1 MGEELS
7 IILGFVF
14 EGTFKLGFLKDKL
27 KDYEAYKKH
36 VFSKIRQRI
45 SESSEDLQ
53 QALYPL
59 FLDLDLESITPV
71 GLDINPKNLSL
82 FLSALGYKEGLL
94 YGISHKEV
102 ALKKYTLGDESTQVV
117 WENADLVFVDGKTLH
132 VVDFKVHGFRGHMES
147 LIASAQRKEEKYIP
161 FINYGHPVNVS
172 LGELSLEG
180 FLEKFLRV
188 REEVY
193 ELEEVFVEIKGF
205 LQLLCYCVDFLSDKK
220 NAEDLQEVSLELLY
234 PLQEP
239 FNVRLRIENREGLR
253 KYLEPIRELYRE
265 LKRRESPYREAN
277 YPSETRK
284 RRLLEEISKEISK
297 YRATIKELEE
307 NAVELEVN
315 PIGDVRGHV
324 KESVKRFMH
333 IDEPCKALVLLHSAG
348 SGKTTTVREHIRK
361 LDGKHIVIYMAT
373 RKILVEREF
382 EKIKELEEEE
392 IKAITVEKKAQKQDL
407 LRHEGRGFESVG
419 GKKGMLASLID
430 DIKSQPDGY
439 RQIWGFATIQTLVEF
454 GEKSTAEHLKK
465 LLSKR
470 IIDQYH
476 LHFIL
481 DEFLGYNNG
490 FYAIDKLF
498 EFARDVKS
506 KGGRANLYIFDANG
520 YSPKLLLGILK
531 EYEAYNVVPES
542 LILCEHVPEL
552 EYEYKGIPTYLY
564 AKHGYPA
571 SKLYVYRKF
580 IKGEHNLRRRMGK
593 ALEELV
599 DYICQTFGKP
609 LEERQEG
616 ERQSAFVF
624 IQDKDL
630 IVDLSSMLEQ
640 KGYSCMI
647 ATASSKKSQEEISRG
662 SQDFI
667 LGTSAVTRGI
677 DLSREHKPVD
687 YIYILISD
695 WGIENN
701 LVEVIQAISRARGDE
716 QTEKREKHLH
726 LVYLIQKPQDYVIE
740 SIKHNNEK
748 VDEEVIRAIY
758 KKEYLKQ
765 KLDLDKVVVKIVEQF
780 LSNPGSKALV
790 PVPSQYNTVYV
801 SNRIRQFESVINFLD
816 DVWLMES
823 KRNSKEAS
831 TIFNIIQK
839 LYSATCVYTED
850 IPKDLKTLEN
860 LNYYHPYILLERA
873 KLYINVD
880 NEKREEIKKM
890 LEKVESLIK
899 SHNKER
905 YEELVDFLNNTSSVE
920 VQRVPILLPVYSLTV
935 VQNML
940 LEGQSVK
947 FKLSSR
953 VGRGGARTLGAGAQ
967 IYTECYAGR
976 SAKRYACIPLGED
989 YPYKE
994 VLSGRFAKF
1003 PIEFIRALVED
1014 KYGA

>member
-7 IILGFVF
+7 IILGFIF
-14 EGTFKLGFLKDKL
+14 EGAFKLGFLKDKL
-27 KDYEAYKKH
+27 KDYEDYKEH

-45 SESSEDLQ
+45 LESPEDLQ

-59 FLDLDLESITPV
+59 FLDLDLESIPTC
-71 GLDINPKNLSL
+71 GLEYNPKNLSL

-102 ALKKYTLGDESTQVV
+102 TLKKYTLGDESNQAV
-117 WENADLVFVDGKTLH
+117 WENADLVFVDGKKLH
-132 VVDFKVHGFRGHMES
+132 VIDFKASGFSGYMEK
-147 LIASAQRKEEKYIP
+147 LNVSAQVRGESIIP
-161 FINYGHPVNVS
+161 FINFGLPVNVS

-180 FLEKFLRV
+180 FLEKFL
-188 REEVY
+188 EVKGEML

-220 NAEDLQEVSLELLY
+220 NTEDLQEVSLELLY

-265 LKRRESPYREAN
+265 LKRRENPYREAN

-284 RRLLEEISKEISK
+284 RRLLEETRKEISE
-297 YRATIKELEE
+297 YRAILKKLEE
-307 NAVELEVN
+307 NAIGLEVN
-315 PIGDVRGHV
+315 PIGDVRDHV
-324 KESVKRFMH
+324 KESVKRFMR

-348 SGKTTTVREHIRK
+348 SGKTTTVREHIQK
-361 LDGKHIVIYMAT
+361 LDGKHMVIYMAT

-382 EKIKELEEEE
+382 EKIKDLKGEE
-392 IKAITVEKKAQKQDL
+392 IKAITIEKKAQKQDL
-407 LRHEGRGFESVG
+407 LRHEGRGFEPVG
-419 GKKGMLASLID
+419 SKKGILASLID
-430 DIKSQPDGY
+430 DIKNQPDSY
-439 RQIWGFATIQTLVEF
+439 RQIWGFATIQVLVEF

-498 EFARDVKS
+498 EFVRDVKR

-520 YSPKLLLGILK
+520 YSPKLLLGLLK
-531 EYEAYNVVPES
+531 EYEVYNVVPES

-552 EYEYKGIPTYLY
+552 EHEYKGIPTYLY

-571 SKLYVYRKF
+571 NKLYIHRKF
-580 IKGEHNLRRRMGK
+580 IDMENEQSWDRVAQYLCDTFERARGES
-593 ALEELV
+593 
-599 DYICQTFGKP
+599 
-609 LEERQEG
+609 
-616 ERQSAFVF
+616 SAFVF
-624 IQDKDL
+624 LQDKEA
-630 IVDLSSMLEQ
+630 IVNLSHILEN
-640 KGYSCMI
+640 KGFSSII
-647 ATASSKKSQEEISRG
+647 ATASSKKSQDDISKG
-662 SQDFI
+662 DQDFI

-701 LVEVIQAISRARGDE
+701 LVEVIQAISRARGDQE
-716 QTEKREKHLH
+716 TEKREKHLH

-740 SIKHNNEK
+740 SIKNNYEK
-748 VDEEVIRAIY
+748 ADEEVIREIFN
-758 KKEYLKQ
+758 KRSLKQ
-765 KLDLDKVVVKIVEQF
+765 KLDLDRVVMKIVKQF
-780 LSNPGSKALV
+780 LSNPSSKALV

-801 SNRIRQFESVINFLD
+801 SNRIRQFESVVNFLED
-816 DVWLMES
+816 IFMMES
-823 KRNSKEAS
+823 KNGRDEAK
-831 TIFNIIQK
+831 IIHK
-839 LYSATCVYTED
+839 IIEELYSATCVYTED

-873 KLYINVD
+873 KLYISVD
-880 NEKREEIKKM
+880 NEKRKEIKKM
-890 LEKVESLIK
+890 LEKVERLIK

-905 YEELVDFLNNTSSVE
+905 YEELIDFLNNVSSIE
-920 VQRVPILLPVYSLTV
+920 VQRVPILLPVYSLAM

-940 LEGQSVK
+940 LEGQRVR
-947 FKLSSR
+947 FRLSSR
-953 VGRGGARTLGAGAQ
+953 VGRGGARALGAGAK
-967 IYTECYAGR
+967 IYTECYVGR

-1003 PIEFIRALVED
+1003 PIEFVRALMED